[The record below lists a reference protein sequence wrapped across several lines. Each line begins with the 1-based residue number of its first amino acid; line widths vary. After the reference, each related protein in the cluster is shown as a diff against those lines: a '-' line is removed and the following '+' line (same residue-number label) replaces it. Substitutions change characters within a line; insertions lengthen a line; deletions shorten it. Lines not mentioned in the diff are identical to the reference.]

1 MNFYITQYSSTY
13 RLPRI
18 RAKSNI
24 LADRSLTTENLLT
37 QKLKADYNT
46 WAHYKPYELPN
57 GTESLPPNIN
67 NQTSGFFRE
76 RAVHIPNSFVPLVNV
91 STTYGSNFVKP
102 ARTEPVILRQV
113 GPKESSG
120 FISNTETEPI
130 STTVGERWHCRSR
143 PIGATE
149 YKDKFPHYNYPK

>member
-46 WAHYKPYELPN
+46 WTHFIPYELPN
-57 GTESLPPNIN
+57 GTESLPSNIN

-76 RAVHIPNSFVPLVNV
+76 RAIGGKEA
-91 STTYGSNFVKP
+91 TTYDSNFVKP
-102 ARTEPVILRQV
+102 ARTEPVILGQ
-113 GPKESSG
+113 
-120 FISNTETEPI
+120 
-130 STTVGERWHCRSR
+130 
-143 PIGATE
+143 
-149 YKDKFPHYNYPK
+149 